1 MTRVMSS
8 ICLAS
13 LVRQI
18 EAVEKGIKACRTHI
32 ERIDKSLREKNLADN
47 ERLSFLDCQD
57 RLRKQ
62 IKKHEKELT
71 ALQYENIKS
80 MVLAA
85 IFFGI
90 LCIIYAIIHI
100 K

>member
-1 MTRVMSS
+1 MPS
-8 ICLAS
+8 IFG
-13 LVRQI
+13 QI

>member
-1 MTRVMSS
+1 MPS
-8 ICLAS
+8 IFG
-13 LVRQI
+13 QI

-47 ERLSFLDCQD
+47 ERDIRLSFLDCQD